1 MTVRDQIREL
11 LELRPHT
18 TLQISQAVGIPQGE
32 VAGHLEHLARS
43 LPHQGLVLE
52 VEPASC
58 IACELAFEGRKRM
71 TKPSRC
77 PRCRSERIK
86 PPRFSVRPG

>member
-1 MTVRDQIREL
+1 MTVRDRIREA

-18 TLQISQAVGIPQGE
+18 ALEISQSVSIAQAD

-52 VEPASC
+52 VEPARC
-58 IACELAFEGRKRM
+58 VACELTFEGRKRFS
-71 TKPSRC
+71 KPSRC
-77 PRCRSERIK
+77 PRCRSERIQ
-86 PPRFSVRPG
+86 PPRFSVRSA